1 MNGRAR
7 WKDYLALTKPRIS
20 LMMALTTGLGWAIAG
35 GRATPTFFVLLVGV
49 AVASAACGTL
59 NQYLERRE
67 DGLMK
72 RTQTRPLPRRAMAP
86 KRALAFGI
94 VLAFVGPAIVW
105 RACGWLPAALT
116 AATIV
121 LYVLFYTPLKKVTP
135 QATWIGAAA
144 GATSPMIGWT
154 AFTGALS
161 AKAWALFGIQFF
173 WQIPHF
179 LALFWIYRED
189 YARAGF
195 RVLPVVHPDGGTT
208 AMQIAVNAFTL
219 LPATLLPV
227 FLGMAGASYA
237 VSALVIGFVF
247 LGLCLRTS
255 WTLAHAD
262 ARRLFLASLA
272 YLPLIFGMLLFG
284 GV

>member
-1 MNGRAR
+1 MI
-7 WKDYLALTKPRIS
+7 KDYIALSKPRIS
-20 LMMALTTGLGWAIAG
+20 VMMALTTGLGWAIAG
-35 GRATPTFFVLLVGV
+35 GRATPNFFALLAGV
-49 AVASAACGTL
+49 ALASAACGTL
-59 NQYLERRE
+59 NQYIERSE
-67 DGLMK
+67 DAMMR
-72 RTQTRPLPRRAMAP
+72 RTQSRPLPRGAVTPRA
-86 KRALAFGI
+86 ALVFGL
-94 VLAFVGPAIVW
+94 VLAAIGPAVVW
-105 RACGWLPAALT
+105 RATGPLPALFT
-116 AATIV
+116 AATIG
-121 LYVLFYTPLKKVTP
+121 LYVLAYTPLKKITQ

-144 GATSPMIGWT
+144 GATSPLIGWT

-195 RVLPVVHPDGGTT
+195 RVLPVVHPDGGST
-208 AMQIAVNAFTL
+208 AAQIAVNAFTL

-227 FLGMAGASYA
+227 FLGMAGTSYA
-237 VSALVIGFVF
+237 VSALVIGTVF
-247 LGLCLRTS
+247 LGICLRAS
-255 WTLAHAD
+255 WTLAHSD